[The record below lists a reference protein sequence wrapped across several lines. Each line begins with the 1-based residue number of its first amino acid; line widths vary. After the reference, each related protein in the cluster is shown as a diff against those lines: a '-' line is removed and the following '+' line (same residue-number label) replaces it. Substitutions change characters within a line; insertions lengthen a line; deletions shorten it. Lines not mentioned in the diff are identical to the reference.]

1 MIRFQQNCL
10 CYKTYKKK
18 YAVILQAICDSD
30 LVFLDCFAGYP
41 GSVGDI
47 RVFRNSDL
55 WSEVQRNRQLY
66 FPNEEYIIGDKAYPV
81 LRWCISP
88 FRDRGNL
95 TVVSTCFI
103 YLILLFIEY

>member
-1 MIRFQQNCL
+1 MLLYFKLYVTELI
-10 CYKTYKKK
+10 
-18 YAVILQAICDSD
+18 
-30 LVFLDCFAGYP
+30 FLDCFAGYP

-81 LRWCISP
+81 LRWCISG

-95 TVVSTCFI
+95 IAVSHSF
-103 YLILLFIEY
+103 LIFKFSLH